1 MSNRK
6 KRRGDRGL
14 SRGNP
19 PLQPVPPAGQITGPG
34 LSRIQINNVFLPRSA
49 ADYEALDRLEP
60 GRAAKILQLQE
71 EMARANLRREE
82 AQTAHRIAMES
93 KQQSHDQ
100 RSATWGQVAAWSIAI
115 SALAGA
121 TYLGAIGQTA
131 ASIGMASS
139 VVGAIA
145 LAFIQSKRSNAAERI
160 KKMEVVAEAERGLR
174 RLGQGQ

>member
-1 MSNRK
+1 
-6 KRRGDRGL
+6 
-14 SRGNP
+14 
-19 PLQPVPPAGQITGPG
+19 
-34 LSRIQINNVFLPRSA
+34 
-49 ADYEALDRLEP
+49 
-60 GRAAKILQLQE
+60 
-71 EMARANLRREE
+71 
-82 AQTAHRIAMES
+82 MES
-93 KQQSHDQ
+93 KQQSHDH

-174 RLGQGQ
+174 RMGQGQ